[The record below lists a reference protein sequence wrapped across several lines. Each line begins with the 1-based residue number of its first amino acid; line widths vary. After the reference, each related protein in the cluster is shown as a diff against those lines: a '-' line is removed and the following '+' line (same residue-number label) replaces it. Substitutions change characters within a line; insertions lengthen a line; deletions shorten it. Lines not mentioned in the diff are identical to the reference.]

1 MEQEGFGRE
10 PEPLTT
16 LEEHWDITY
25 NHALGEVVSQ
35 FYTVLR
41 DEGKIMGR
49 RCPVCERVLLPP
61 RPFCDRDFA
70 DTTEWVEIGHEGRVE
85 AFTVVFQTFRG
96 LPEAPYCIAYV
107 LLDGADTAVVNYIRG
122 IDWTPENVPQ
132 NIGIGDRVKVIFTE
146 EREGR
151 MTDFWFE
158 KA

>member
-1 MEQEGFGRE
+1 MNQES
-10 PEPLTT
+10 LTT
-16 LEEHWDITY
+16 LQEHWDITY
-25 NHALGEVVSQ
+25 NHVLGETGSH

-41 DEGKIMGR
+41 DEGKILGR

-61 RPFCDRDFA
+61 RSFCDRDFV
-70 DTTEWVEIGHEGRVE
+70 DTTDWVEVGTMGRVE

-107 LLDGADTAVVNYIRG
+107 LLDGADTAILNYIKG
-122 IDWTPENVPQ
+122 VDWAPENVPQ
-132 NIGIGDRVKVIFTE
+132 NMSIGTRVELVLSE
-146 EREGR
+146 EREGK